1 MIAHG
6 FVTDSDSYLRSGWN
20 IMDFLVV
27 VISFVS
33 DYIGVGARPIF
44 LLLSHLTTSIP
55 LMREQCTPNLSV
67 RPLAGADSPLK
78 PIRLLRALKSL
89 RLLNQ
94 FSDMRILVE
103 TLILSFPA
111 LGSVVIVMLFYLLF
125 MGMIGVQ
132 FYKGL
137 FHYECRPMLVRAA
150 HLL

>member
-1 MIAHG
+1 
-6 FVTDSDSYLRSGWN
+6 L
-20 IMDFLVV
+20 
-27 VISFVS
+27 
-33 DYIGVGARPIF
+33 
-44 LLLSHLTTSIP
+44 
-55 LMREQCTPNLSV
+55 REQRVLSLSV
-67 RPLAGADSPLK
+67 HPLAGANSPLK

-94 FSDMRILVE
+94 FTDMRILVE

-125 MGMIGVQ
+125 MAMSGVQ

-137 FHYECRPMLVRAA
+137 FHYQCHPMLVRAA